1 MTVLVPSAV
10 SAREKIEDWPLM
22 LTGRKVGQK
31 PPAARPAYDWS
42 AGRRPQAFRRTDCAG
57 RAWGSGHAPLNSRAA
72 RTGVCHPPCIQ
83 VQQVRACRLLLSL
96 DGSINADVS
105 YALHA
110 FLYAAEH

>member
-1 MTVLVPSAV
+1 
-10 SAREKIEDWPLM
+10 M

-42 AGRRPQAFRRTDCAG
+42 PGRRPVAFRRTDCAG

-72 RTGVCHPPCIQ
+72 STGVCHAPWIQ
-83 VQQVRACRLLLSL
+83 VHQVRACRLLLSL

-105 YALHA
+105 YALRA
-110 FLYAAEH
+110 FLYAGEHYDGSIERKRRSDSEHDYMR